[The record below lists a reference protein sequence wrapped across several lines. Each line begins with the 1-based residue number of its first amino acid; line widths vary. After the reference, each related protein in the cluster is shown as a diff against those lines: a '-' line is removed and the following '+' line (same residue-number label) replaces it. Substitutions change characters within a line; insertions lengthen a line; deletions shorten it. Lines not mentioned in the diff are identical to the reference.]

1 CGRVGN
7 RCPLR
12 QAAETGFV
20 CAREWRPVCR
30 PLYRRSTLIC
40 LLVRPAPVCRA
51 TRPCHRHDPGG
62 CHERAG
68 EKRRPAFRRRWRCR
82 RRSPRFETRD
92 RGTPLQPCGRWRN
105 RHRTNSSLLPAGT
118 NRPLFTRPIL
128 WKFASVELLFVA
140 CRTQRATTSEQQFVC
155 AVSSQKVNPILISP
169 LLASDHIPYRE
180 EDDLN
185 IEAEAPVLHVHH
197 VVLHALLHETGLAG
211 FTAVTV
217 NLGIAGDT
225 GRHEVPYAIAFNLLG
240 VFFQLADHVGPGAD
254 DGHVA
259 QEYVHK
265 LRQLV

>member
-1 CGRVGN
+1 
-7 RCPLR
+7 
-12 QAAETGFV
+12 
-20 CAREWRPVCR
+20 
-30 PLYRRSTLIC
+30 
-40 LLVRPAPVCRA
+40 
-51 TRPCHRHDPGG
+51 
-62 CHERAG
+62 
-68 EKRRPAFRRRWRCR
+68 
-82 RRSPRFETRD
+82 
-92 RGTPLQPCGRWRN
+92 
-105 RHRTNSSLLPAGT
+105 
-118 NRPLFTRPIL
+118 L

-265 LRQLV
+265 LRQLVQVGLPQELSNARNAGVVLGSLKFRVGVDRHSPELIAFEQLVLLRSEEHTSELQSRENLVCRLLLQKKKS